1 MSVKTVMETVSLVRC
16 LAAQPMKMGG
26 EGHNTE
32 VCTAKHPMRCRKQQ
46 EAVVEL
52 QQGFLSLQQ

>member
-46 EAVVEL
+46 EAAVEL
-52 QQGFLSLQQ
+52 Q